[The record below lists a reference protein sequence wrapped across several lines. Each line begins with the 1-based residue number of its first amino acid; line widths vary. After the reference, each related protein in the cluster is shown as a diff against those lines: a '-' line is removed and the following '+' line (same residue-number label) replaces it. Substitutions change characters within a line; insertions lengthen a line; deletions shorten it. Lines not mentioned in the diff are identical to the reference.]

1 MLFLSFLLGCGPLGL
16 EGGERRRGGT
26 LVTTLAWR
34 VIVYVL

>member
-1 MLFLSFLLGCGPLGL
+1 MLFLFFCWLRPLGL